1 MEPQPGS
8 WITVMPAYG
17 RDYKNKKDA
26 LADWDAN
33 KDFIET
39 SSRRAIS
46 KNYADANGYKVII
59 RYGKLTK
66 TLDATAK
73 R

>member
-1 MEPQPGS
+1 MN

-17 RDYKNKKDA
+17 RDYKNKAEA
-26 LADWDAN
+26 LADWDAD

-39 SSRRAIS
+39 SSRSATNKS
-46 KNYADANGYKVII
+46 YCEANGLKVII
-59 RYGKLTK
+59 RYGKLMK
-66 TLDATAK
+66 TLDTSAK